1 MRRKEKW
8 AYLKILEI
16 INKYNSTRENVEKN
30 SDTEDELDAYI
41 NLYRIYLQSCRY
53 KIALNYLD
61 KIISIYE
68 NLRKENKS
76 YHKVVKQYKIEK
88 LELEDKLFEE

>member
-88 LELEDKLFEE
+88 